1 MKGRRLIVDENGC
14 ALEYVRC
21 CSPIFYEHTAEHTE
35 YFYGTPCSSSRR
47 DQMACNYQGAAQPLH
62 ASCLFRSF
70 FSFRHNLLQEAGLQE
85 DHSLEQRNETFR
97 NLILQQHLHIWPLYS
112 HIFRQ
117 KEEISVGETVLFAC
131 VKNCIIQQ
139 QILLCDSIFSSC
151 RARIMPTVSWY
162 RSAEFVTVVHF
173 LHEYKIMIQK
183 DNVRTKEY
191 CNEFALSLCP

>member
-1 MKGRRLIVDENGC
+1 MTKLLVDLRNFANALKKCNIVSMHVSIKVFPRRLVGLLSVFCHPKQMSCTTVLRSFAGYEPWSKYYTCWSWTKTDMTFCIMKGRRLIVDENGC

-97 NLILQQHLHIWPLYS
+97 NLILQQHLHI
-112 HIFRQ
+112 
-117 KEEISVGETVLFAC
+117 
-131 VKNCIIQQ
+131 
-139 QILLCDSIFSSC
+139 
-151 RARIMPTVSWY
+151 
-162 RSAEFVTVVHF
+162 
-173 LHEYKIMIQK
+173 
-183 DNVRTKEY
+183 
-191 CNEFALSLCP
+191 